1 MITRTIA
8 VLALVMASTTN
19 VAAATEGKT
28 VVVKG
33 EGAGKW
39 EMWCKVNPSRGSEFT
54 SFADPSRPELTLT
67 APRYATCSYKNTS
80 SSDLIISVEGA
91 EKCPF
96 RKPTEA
102 GCATKFPRGA
112 FGDFSL

>member
-1 MITRTIA
+1 
-8 VLALVMASTTN
+8 MASTTN

-67 APRYATCSYKNTS
+67 APRCGEVPLPQTDGGRLRDKVPARRVRG
-80 SSDLIISVEGA
+80 L
-91 EKCPF
+91 
-96 RKPTEA
+96 
-102 GCATKFPRGA
+102 FP
-112 FGDFSL
+112 LN